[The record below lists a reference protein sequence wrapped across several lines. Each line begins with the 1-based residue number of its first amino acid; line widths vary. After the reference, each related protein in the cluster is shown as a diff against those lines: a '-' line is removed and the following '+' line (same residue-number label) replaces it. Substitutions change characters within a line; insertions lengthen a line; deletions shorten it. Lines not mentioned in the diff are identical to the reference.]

1 MKPVL
6 YRYREY
12 NTGRLGWYQADIA
25 DVKQCFAALGEDRLI
40 WFEVDKGDGF
50 IWHWSFVGGW
60 SKFKKLT
67 EAEQRKQREAALS
80 AVFG

>member
-1 MKPVL
+1 MKPVT

-25 DVKQCFAALGEDRLI
+25 DVKQCFAALGEDKLV
-40 WFEVDKGDGF
+40 WFEIDKGDGF
-50 IWHWSFVGGW
+50 IWHWSFTSGW

-67 EAEQRKQREAALS
+67 AAEQRKKREHALTQ
-80 AVFG
+80 VFG